1 MNLLRAAT
9 VTVSDLSRSVALYSE
24 FLDYRVV
31 EDGQLPESLGAS
43 WETPASVGRP
53 YAVLQ
58 PASAKD
64 SYIRLVEQPS
74 VPGFKALRTY
84 GWNAIEIC
92 VTDVMAVYER
102 LKASPFEII
111 GPPRENP
118 GLANIHPMQI
128 KGPDE
133 EVIFLTQINDDVPP
147 FTLARATTLI
157 DQMFI
162 LVIGCR
168 DMNGAVDWFKENVG
182 LAHGQ
187 DLEIA
192 YTMIAKAYGKDL
204 STQYKLTTMVHESDV
219 FLEVDQYPDEA
230 VDRPCHKDMLPAG
243 FALAT
248 FWVPDI
254 DQLATSWIRPPE
266 VQPGVIYN
274 GRRSGTKRGPD
285 GALIEIV
292 EA

>member
-9 VTVSDLSRSVALYSE
+9 VTVADLSRSIALYSE
-24 FLDYRVV
+24 FLDYR
-31 EDGQLPESLGAS
+31 
-43 WETPASVGRP
+43 
-53 YAVLQ
+53 
-58 PASAKD
+58 
-64 SYIRLVEQPS
+64 LVEQDTLPAQLCDS
-74 VPGFKALRTY
+74 WAAPASSGQPFAVLEPASGTDIYLRLIEQPPVAGFKALRTY

-102 LKASPFEII
+102 LKTSPFEII

-118 GLANIHPMQI
+118 GLASIHPMQI

-133 EVIFLTQINDDVPP
+133 EVVFLTQINDDVPP
-147 FTLARATTLI
+147 FTLPRADTLI

-168 DMNGAVDWFKENVG
+168 DMNAGVDWFADNVG
-182 LAHGQ
+182 LQRGQ
-187 DLEIA
+187 DMEIA
-192 YTMIAKAYGKDL
+192 YTMLAKAYGKDL
-204 STQYKLTTMVHESDV
+204 TTQYRLATMTHESDI
-219 FLEVDQYPDEA
+219 FLEVDQYPGEA
-230 VDRPCHKDMLPAG
+230 VDRPCCPDMLPPG
-243 FALAT
+243 VALAT
-248 FWVPDI
+248 LWVPDI
-254 DQLATSWIRPPE
+254 DQLPKTWITPPD

-274 GRRSGTKRGPD
+274 GKRAGTKRGPD